1 MTMPHGLADPSRMS
15 AKRLV
20 SMVLG
25 AVLLIVGG
33 CSEKSDP
40 FPVDPALLGP
50 VQTDDALHLRFQA
63 PVQFQ
68 AADPSFLARSRQALA
83 AQRRGDPY
91 EIMPSMIFAIPGSDA
106 RCFVSSFPNA
116 HGVAFDDQWRDGYL
130 KAARERSVSGSF
142 DSELIARPDRSVL
155 AVTVAGEQMVNRRF
169 VCATPQGELL
179 QVDYLIP
186 DSLRTTLEPAVKSS
200 IGSMTFF

>member
-1 MTMPHGLADPSRMS
+1 MS

-33 CSEKSDP
+33 CSGESDP

-116 HGVAFDDQWRDGYL
+116 HGVAFDDQWAGRLLEG
-130 KAARERSVSGSF
+130 RSGAVGVRLF
-142 DSELIARPDRSVL
+142 RFELIARPDRSVL
-155 AVTVAGEQMVNRRF
+155 AVTVAGSRWSTVASC
-169 VCATPQGELL
+169 VPPQGELL

-186 DSLRTTLEPAVKSS
+186 DSLRTTLEPAVKPS